1 MLTEDIII
9 KKMGRIQMSVKKK
22 KKIQIN
28 MDKTLAEGDMPFDL
42 KLTEEQRANQD
53 LLNSIKGLSE
63 EKLDTRKKI
72 ENWLKDESEDY

>member
-1 MLTEDIII
+1 
-9 KKMGRIQMSVKKK
+9 MSVKEKK
-22 KKIQIN
+22 QIQIN
-28 MDKTLAEGDMPFDL
+28 IDKAPVEGGMPFDL

-53 LLNSIKGLSE
+53 LLNSIKGLPE

>member
-1 MLTEDIII
+1 
-9 KKMGRIQMSVKKK
+9 MSVKEKK
-22 KKIQIN
+22 QIQIN
-28 MDKTLAEGDMPFDL
+28 IDKALAEGGMPFDL

-53 LLNSIKGLSE
+53 LLNSIKGLPE

>member
-1 MLTEDIII
+1 
-9 KKMGRIQMSVKKK
+9 MSEKEK

-28 MDKTLAEGDMPFDL
+28 IDKALAEGGMPFDL

-53 LLNSIKGLSE
+53 LLNSIKGLPE